1 MSFKRFFLCVSFLW
15 VLWACTRPPQN
26 PPPGL
31 KIAPPNET
39 RRLSREKQAL
49 EKQIIALKE
58 DLAKIKARNTEE
70 GLLRLPVPV
79 EKMALSLQKEQDLWE
94 AFGDAPD
101 ADDLQ
106 AMSERLTQMQSRLSE
121 LLEQYAKIDKLL
133 SELDSRVSSLQ
144 SLIDEIKAKNPGAAL
159 TELHVPIEKIDKR
172 LLQEKELLRAIGQDP
187 NEEDLSA
194 VLERLDALERQLSQV
209 RQSYRYAK
217 GLDIQFEASAL
228 FLSGQFTLSSKG
240 LRQMDLVA
248 KDIRNSLERYKKRF
262 PNEPIRM
269 LVKVMGYADEQPFYP
284 NQPIEERRRQNQRIS
299 QQRAESVGNFLKQSL
314 ESQVDALEPEFIG
327 QGEALP
333 PGVVAGPPQD
343 ARRRIC
349 TLSILIYSN

>member
-1 MSFKRFFLCVSFLW
+1 MLSFVYELPFCPVGLHP
-15 VLWACTRPPQN
+15 PPQS
-26 PPPGL
+26 PP
-31 KIAPPNET
+31 APDLAHPNET

-49 EKQIIALKE
+49 EKQIMALKE

-70 GLLRLPVPV
+70 GLRQLPVPI
-79 EKMALSLQKEQDLWE
+79 EKMTLSLQKEEDLWE
-94 AFGDAPD
+94 AFGDNPE
-101 ADDLQ
+101 ADDLL
-106 AMSERLTQMQSRLSE
+106 AMSERLSQMQTRLGE
-121 LLEQYAKIDKLL
+121 LLTQYAKIDKLL
-133 SELDSRVSSLQ
+133 HELETRLTSLQ
-144 SLIDEIKAKNPGAAL
+144 GLMDEIKAKNPGAAL
-159 TELHVPIEKIDKR
+159 TELYVPIEKIDKR
-172 LLQEKELLRAIGQDP
+172 LFQEKELLRAMGQAP

-194 VLERLDALERQLSQV
+194 VLERLDALERQLNQV

-228 FLSGQFTLSSKG
+228 FLSGQFALSSKG

-248 KDIRNSLERYKKRF
+248 KDIRNSLDRYKKRF

-269 LVKVMGYADEQPFYP
+269 LVKVTGYADEQPFYP
-284 NQPIEERRRQNQRIS
+284 TQPIEERRRQNQRIS

-314 ESQVDALEPEFIG
+314 EDQVDALEPEFIG